1 MNILEDK
8 EWWKSKTL
16 WSAVAIFGVSVAKY
30 YGLELPYEPIIGLL
44 SALGIWG
51 VRDAIGQNKKD

>member
-1 MNILEDK
+1 MEILKDK

-16 WSAVAIFGVSVAKY
+16 WTAIAVFGVSLCKY

-44 SALGIWG
+44 SAVGLWG
-51 VRDAIGQNKKD
+51 VRDAISSNK